1 MNQKGWKPHL
11 EEQSPQLFLFLK
23 HLIGYTEGAIRKPQ
37 ECCISKN
44 SLKTPL
50 PGPGGGGH
58 SPHATINA
66 LLMD

>member
-11 EEQSPQLFLFLK
+11 EEQNPQLFLLLK

-37 ECCISKN
+37 ECCISEN
-44 SLKTPL
+44 SPKTPSQAL
-50 PGPGGGGH
+50 GVGDTALTPP
-58 SPHATINA
+58 INA